1 LYVFE
6 LCQRVGGDAEM
17 KRIITGK
24 LDCGGRARK
33 ARRALLAAVVPV
45 LLWAIALPTA
55 LNAQASGTTYIVNQT
70 IGNGSVVGQITT
82 DGKVGVLS
90 SSDILS
96 WNLNLNGVGASA
108 VLTSAG
114 GTSAVLY
121 SGSDLTGTNQGLFF
135 NFSGTDGGYLGIQ
148 DSQQIYSGNRYICEN
163 TTWSGCKP
171 GASVVPGSYTD
182 ASAQFATESGT
193 QELGTAGPT
202 GPNITD
208 QQIINSLEALAQA
221 RAAQAL
227 INQLEAQI
235 LLGLNEQ
242 ISCGNCGGGSISF
255 GSTDASA
262 HGRYAFSPEWTL
274 LTGADLGQYSQQEA
288 QVNFT
293 TGTAAAI
300 QYDPTKFGASRPY
313 AEAGITATYQKITYD
328 RGYVSSTGA
337 GSGAGKTHGYDL
349 SAYAE
354 AGWVDRISPRTE
366 AGAYLSY
373 SRMWQNVA
381 GYTETA
387 SSDNPLGAVIP
398 AGTDVMDVAAFNA
411 QATHLIGRRVEADF
425 NGAVEWAFNTHSG
438 LKATVAS
445 TEVAASQPSFV
456 YYQAGSRVSIRL
468 KSKLTADLFINS
480 VLATH
485 GVGCSAHGGLG
496 FRWAF

>member
-1 LYVFE
+1 
-6 LCQRVGGDAEM
+6 M
-17 KRIITGK
+17 KRMVRRI
-24 LDCGGRARK
+24 LDCDRK
-33 ARRALLAAVVPV
+33 ARLWLTQAVLQLLIGAFAF
-45 LLWAIALPTA
+45 TA
-55 LNAQASGTTYIVNQT
+55 TLSAQAPSTTYIVNQT
-70 IGNGSVVGQITT
+70 IGNGSVVGEIVT

-90 SSDILS
+90 ASDIVG

-114 GTSAVLY
+114 GTSTVLF
-121 SGSDLTGTNQGLFF
+121 SGSDLTTTNQGLFF

-148 DSQQIYSGNRYICEN
+148 DSQEIYSGSRYVCEN

-171 GASVVPGSYTD
+171 GASVVPGTYTD
-182 ASAQFATESGT
+182 SSAQFALESGV
-193 QELGTAGPT
+193 QELGSAGPS

-208 QQIINSLEALAQA
+208 QALINSLEALAQA

-227 INQLEAQI
+227 INQLQAQV

-242 ISCGNCGGGSISF
+242 ISCGNCGGGSVSF

-274 LTGADLGQYSQQEA
+274 LSGIDLGQYQQQEA
-288 QVNFT
+288 DVSFT

-313 AEAGITATYQKITYD
+313 AEAGFSATYQKITYNRSYD
-328 RGYVSSTGA
+328 SSNGA
-337 GSGAGKTHGYDL
+337 GSGVGKTHGYDF
-349 SAYAE
+349 SAYAQG
-354 AGWVDRISPRTE
+354 GWVDRISPRTE

-373 SRMWQNVA
+373 SRLWQNVA
-381 GYTETA
+381 GYTEPA
-387 SSDNPLGAVIP
+387 SSNNPLNAAIP
-398 AGTDVMDVAAFNA
+398 AGVDVMDVAALNG
-411 QATHLIGRRVEADF
+411 QMTHLIGRRVEADF
-425 NGAVEWAFNTHSG
+425 NGAVEWAFNAHSG

-445 TEVAASQPSFV
+445 TEVEASQPTFL

-480 VLATH
+480 VLATR
-485 GVGCSAHGGLG
+485 GIGCSAHGGLG

>member
-1 LYVFE
+1 
-6 LCQRVGGDAEM
+6 M
-17 KRIITGK
+17 KRTITEK
-24 LDCGGRARK
+24 PNCGITRK
-33 ARRALLAAVVPV
+33 PWHALLPA
-45 LLWAIALPTA
+45 LLPSLFWALALPTVVT
-55 LNAQASGTTYIVNQT
+55 AQTPDTTYIINQT
-70 IGNGSVVGQITT
+70 IGNGSVVGQIVT

-90 SSDILS
+90 SSDIVG
-96 WNLNLNGVGASA
+96 WNLNLNGIGASA
-108 VLTSAG
+108 VLTSTGA
-114 GTSAVLY
+114 TSTVVF
-121 SGSDLTGTNQGLFF
+121 SGSDLTGTNTGLYF

-148 DSQQIYSGNRYICEN
+148 DSQQLYSGNKYMCEN

-182 ASAQFATESGT
+182 LSAQFAAESGT
-193 QELGTAGPT
+193 QELAAVGPS
-202 GPNITD
+202 GPNMSD
-208 QQIINSLEALAQA
+208 QALINSLEALAQA

-242 ISCGNCGGGSISF
+242 ISCGNCGGGSFSF

-274 LTGADLGQYSQQEA
+274 LSGADIGQYRQQEA
-288 QVNFT
+288 DVSFT
-293 TGTAAAI
+293 TGTAVAI

-313 AEAGITATYQKITYD
+313 AEAGISATYQKLIYD
-328 RGYVSSTGA
+328 RSYDSSTG
-337 GSGAGKTHGYDL
+337 SGNGVGKTHGYDF
-349 SAYAE
+349 SADAE
-354 AGWVDRISPRTE
+354 VGWDNRISPRTE

-373 SRMWQNVA
+373 SRLWQNVA
-381 GYTETA
+381 GYIEAA

-398 AGTDVMDVAAFNA
+398 TGTDVMDVAAFNV
-411 QATHLIGRRVEADF
+411 QGTHLIGRRVEADLD
-425 NGAVEWAFNTHSG
+425 GAVEWAFNSHSG
-438 LKATVAS
+438 LKATVTG
-445 TEVAASQPSFV
+445 TEATASQPDFV

>member
-1 LYVFE
+1 
-6 LCQRVGGDAEM
+6 M
-17 KRIITGK
+17 KRTIKGK
-24 LDCGGRARK
+24 LDCDGRARK
-33 ARRALLAAVVPV
+33 PWYTMLPALLSSLLPSLIPSLLCAVALPAVV
-45 LLWAIALPTA
+45 A
-55 LNAQASGTTYIVNQT
+55 AQAPGTTYIVNQT
-70 IGNGSVVGQITT
+70 IGNGSVVGQIVT

-90 SSDILS
+90 SSDIVS

-114 GTSAVLY
+114 GTSTVLF
-121 SGSDLTGTNQGLFF
+121 SGSDLTGTNTGLFF

-148 DSQQIYSGNRYICEN
+148 DSQEIYSGNKYVCEN
-163 TTWSGCKP
+163 TTWYGCKP

-193 QELGTAGPT
+193 QELGFAGPT
-202 GPNITD
+202 GPNISD
-208 QQIINSLEALAQA
+208 QALINSLETLAQA

-227 INQLEAQI
+227 INQLQAQI

-242 ISCGNCGGGSISF
+242 ISCGNCGGGSVSF

-274 LTGADLGQYSQQEA
+274 LSGVDLGQYQQQEA
-288 QVNFT
+288 DVSFT

-300 QYDPTKFGASRPY
+300 QYDPTRFGASRPY
-313 AEAGITATYQKITYD
+313 AEAGMSATYQKITYD
-328 RGYVSSTGA
+328 RGYESSTGA
-337 GSGAGKTHGYDL
+337 GSGVGKTHGYDYN
-349 SAYAE
+349 AYAE

-366 AGAYLSY
+366 AAAFFSY
-373 SRMWQNVA
+373 SRLWQNVA

-398 AGTDVMDVAAFNA
+398 AGTDVMDVAALNA
-411 QATHLIGRRVEADF
+411 QGTH
-425 NGAVEWAFNTHSG
+425 G
-438 LKATVAS
+438 LKATVAG
-445 TEVAASQPSFV
+445 TQVAASQPNFV

-468 KSKLTADLFINS
+468 KSKLTADLFVNS

-485 GVGCSAHGGLG
+485 GIGCSAHGGLG